1 MKFFKWKIF
10 IATSAVCL
18 LSILFGVSVWDKL
31 PESVAIHFDINGNPD
46 GFASKAFAVFGLPIM
61 TVVLQLICCI
71 INDVNAKKH
80 GERVKFERVTKWI
93 IPVMTV
99 VLQVVTIGYALG
111 WKLDI
116 RRIVVF
122 IVGTIFIVIGN
133 YLPKFDYIKNHDVS
147 TDKARKINRFIGYE
161 SVIMGVIMMASLFF
175 PPTAS
180 VVGLILLIPYAVIA
194 TVYGVVVGKSK

>member
-10 IATSAVCL
+10 ISTSAVCL
-18 LSILFGVSVWDKL
+18 LSILFGVFVWDKL

-99 VLQVVTIGYALG
+99 VLQAVTIGYALG

-175 PPTAS
+175 PPTVS
-180 VVGLILLIPYAVIA
+180 VVCLILLIPYAVIA
-194 TVYGVVVGKSK
+194 TVYGVVVGRSK